1 MAVRKKLWPKWP
13 EVDENTLAHVKE
25 VVFCGRWAIS
35 GPYQKEDPKEQIF
48 SRIFAAYNNAC
59 YCVTVDHATSAL
71 ISALEALDVGFGD
84 EVIIP
89 GLTWVAPAIAVLS
102 VNAVPV
108 TVDIE
113 LDTFCMCP
121 QAFQKAINSK
131 TKAVIPIHM
140 YGCMANMDE
149 IMRIAKEHN
158 LVVIEDAAH
167 SHGSQWNGKNAGTFG
182 DIGIFS
188 FQQGKPLTCG
198 EGGAALT
205 NDSEL
210 KKRLEE
216 SAWNSRTLLE
226 PHNAR
231 YGCMQLV
238 EGERRFGTNRCL
250 SEFQAAVLLDQL
262 DKLDEQIKRRGY
274 NAALLDEKLSR
285 IPGIQTMKRYP
296 QITRQSY
303 YGYTVRIDEVLFGCP
318 ASEVINQMRYM
329 LGMGDFLVH
338 SPYPP
343 LNRNPLLCLH
353 PQRHI
358 RTGLYERM
366 LSQTNDDLKA
376 CMEAHQTG
384 IVFHQSVLL
393 GDTDDIEDIVSAF
406 KYLWENHIKSG
417 CKFQR
422 NISV

>member
-1 MAVRKKLWPKWP
+1 MEVRKKLWPKWP
-13 EVDENTLAHVKE
+13 EADDDTLAHIKD
-25 VVFCGRWAIS
+25 VVFSGRWAIS
-35 GPYQKEDPKEQIF
+35 GPYQREEPKERIF
-48 SRIFAAYNNAC
+48 SRRFAEYNKIN

-84 EVIIP
+84 EVIVP

-108 TVDIE
+108 LVDIE
-113 LDTFCMCP
+113 PETFCMCP
-121 QAFQKAINSK
+121 QAFQKAISSK

-140 YGCMANMDE
+140 YGCMADMDE
-149 IMRIAKEHN
+149 IIRIAKEHK
-158 LVVIEDAAH
+158 LVVVEDAAH
-167 SHGSQWNGKNAGTFG
+167 SHGSRWNGKNAGTFG

-205 NDSEL
+205 DDPKL

-226 PHNAR
+226 PQQVR
-231 YGCMQLV
+231 FGDMQLV
-238 EGERRFGTNRCL
+238 GGERRFGTNRCL
-250 SEFQAAVLLDQL
+250 SEFQAAVLMDQL
-262 DKLDEQIKRRGY
+262 NKLDEQIKRREY
-274 NAALLDEKLSR
+274 NASLLDERLSG
-285 IPGIQTMKRYP
+285 IPGIQAMKRYP

-303 YGYTVRIDEVLFGCP
+303 YGYVVRIDERLFGCS
-318 ASEVINQMRYM
+318 ALEAISGLKYI

-343 LNRNPLLCLH
+343 VNQNPLLSPH
-353 PQRHI
+353 PERHI
-358 RTGLYERM
+358 RTGLYEGM

-376 CMEAHQTG
+376 CREAYNTG

-393 GDTDDIEDIVSAF
+393 GDLEDIEDIVSAF
-406 KYLWENHIKSG
+406 QYIHENQG
-417 CKFQR
+417 VNFT
-422 NISV
+422 